1 MAQVN
6 VKASRPSRSMVKHPN
21 LQNISTTLGFGE
33 VTSLGFVEMQ
43 ANSKV
48 KGKIKSLIRTA
59 TMPVPTFGTIS
70 YKTYA
75 RFIPTKD
82 IYRNNENLKGEL
94 PITTQFGTFIP
105 KNQPYINS
113 NWLSVYLLKY
123 CRFAIYKATGEQQA
137 DKNNQEVTLNDCEEF
152 SSKNMSLVHPLVL
165 KLIDDRISEG
175 IPNYK
180 NPLAED
186 NEDYSQ
192 GLNLARD
199 EKITPQN
206 CDFTLVRTNTDAIT
220 TKYGDWPATE
230 GNAYIFCFR
239 LTKKGKTLYRILT
252 SLGWKFSLRN
262 SEKINILPLMA
273 YYKGYFEL
281 FEPKNTAT
289 GANVY
294 TNTACFRLSDY
305 ICEHDVQQVIAFSQS
320 GNHKEPMIQTI
331 LFENMLEEIA
341 QSYYYNEP
349 NLITAHIA
357 TPSVG
362 TQNAE
367 LNTTWDTLR
376 TLNTIKQ
383 KPNETP
389 NFNGASYYLI
399 TAPSIKLLMKMYVI
413 SNKHS
418 VIGGNLRKLI
428 QALYGYDPETIE
440 GIVYDCGRN
449 SYDLDITMIPSQADT
464 LTENGGAQL
473 GEIGGLATGRSTED
487 NKGMLMYKCKADT
500 DGYLMFYSVI
510 VPNCSFFQGLDPRLK
525 HGTDGKYSLYN
536 EDFDSIG
543 LEINTKSILL
553 GERTNEIPQI
563 RIDGDVIGNENRQEE
578 TAFGFI
584 PRFMSYKM
592 LIGDIVNGDLR
603 RNQYKEQLRAYYLGK
618 ELSIPSVNGELNA
631 ENNKWKITLRTPN
644 DVPITTPEL
653 RAVGKYNWLENF
665 NKIFYNYNEEIT
677 APLGNGLDSWEE
689 TYGYDD
695 AFIIHNENEY
705 DKFDHMKPTTES
717 FETDGENSESID
729 VEHA

>member
-1 MAQVN
+1 MC
-6 VKASRPSRSMVKHPN
+6 KHPN
-21 LQNISTTLGFGE
+21 QQNISTTLGFGE

-43 ANSKV
+43 AKTKV
-48 KGKIKSLIRTA
+48 QGKIKSLIRTA

-82 IYRNNENLKGEL
+82 IFRNNENLKGEL

-113 NWLSVYLLKY
+113 NWLSAYLLKY
-123 CRFAIYKATGEQQA
+123 CRFAIYKATGTQQA
-137 DKNNQEVTLNDCEEF
+137 DRKNQEVTLNDCEEF
-152 SSKNMSLVHPLVL
+152 SSTNISIVHPLVL
-165 KLIDDRISEG
+165 NLIDDRISTG
-175 IPNYK
+175 ISNYK
-180 NPLAED
+180 NPLAIKND
-186 NEDYSQ
+186 DYTE
-192 GLNLARD
+192 GLDLIRD

-206 CDFTLVRTNTDAIT
+206 CDFTLVRTNTDALAR
-220 TKYGDWPATE
+220 KYKDWPTTV
-230 GNAYIFCFR
+230 GNAYVFCFR

-305 ICEHDVQQVIAFSQS
+305 ICEHDVQQIVSFEQD
-320 GNHKEPMIQTI
+320 EQTDEWSTSTQTN
-331 LFENMLEEIA
+331 LFINMLEELA

-357 TPSVG
+357 TPSIG
-362 TQNAE
+362 TQAYQPKVQGDSGNLLDQNGPRQKENGTPAISTS
-367 LNTTWDTLR
+367 TT
-376 TLNTIKQ
+376 
-383 KPNETP
+383 P
-389 NFNGASYYLI
+389 
-399 TAPSIKLLMKMYVI
+399 APSLKLLMKMYVI

-418 VIGGNLRKLI
+418 VIGGNIRKLI
-428 QALYGYDPETIE
+428 QALYGYDPDTIE

-449 SYDLDITMIPSQADT
+449 SYDLEITMIPSQADT

-487 NKGMLMYKCKADT
+487 NKGMLMYKCQADT

-510 VPNCSFFQGLDPRLK
+510 VPNCAFFQGLDPRLK
-525 HGTDGKYSLYN
+525 HGTEGKYSLYN

-553 GERTNEIPQI
+553 GERTNEIPEI
-563 RIDGDVIGNENRQEE
+563 KIEGDIIGNENRQEE

-618 ELSIPSVNGELNA
+618 ELSIPSVNAELNA
-631 ENNKWKITLRTPN
+631 NDNKWKITLRTPN

-665 NKIFYNYNEEIT
+665 NKIFYNYKEEIT
-677 APLGNGLDSWEE
+677 APLGNRLDSWEE

-717 FETDGENSESID
+717 FETDGENSENID